1 MDCDHEDVDVDVDVM
16 TSNTI
21 KGNRLHVSNEESLH
35 NGIDGQ
41 PYVII
46 NDGSA
51 PYLGSSWPPR
61 GS

>member
-1 MDCDHEDVDVDVDVM
+1 MISH
-16 TSNTI
+16 TI
-21 KGNRLHVSNEESLH
+21 KGNRLHVLDEESLH
-35 NGIDGQ
+35 NGIDDR

-51 PYLGSSWPPR
+51 PYLGSSWLPR